1 MICKSIKKFKDVKSS
16 KTDVKY
22 SVYVALT
29 EDNEEKWL
37 LCEYNNR
44 NKVLTSCDVESN
56 PTPEDMIDW
65 FFGAYKDIE

>member
-1 MICKSIKKFKDVKSS
+1 MICKSIKKFKDIKHP
-16 KTDVKY
+16 KTGVKY

-37 LCEYNNR
+37 LCEYNDREKQIYVCN
-44 NKVLTSCDVESN
+44 TSMN

-65 FFGAYKDIE
+65 FFGEFENME

>member
-1 MICKSIKKFKDVKSS
+1 MICKSVKKFKDVKSPE
-16 KTDVKY
+16 TDAKY

-44 NKVLTSCDVESN
+44 DIILTSCNTESN
-56 PTPEDMIDW
+56 STPEDMIDW
-65 FFGAYKDIE
+65 FFGNYKEVE